1 MTGSAVELKD
11 LSWSYNGR
19 SVVSGIDLKI
29 EKGSFTGIVGPN
41 GAGKTTLLKLML
53 KLLSPEKDT
62 VFIFNR
68 DISKYSR
75 KDLAKKIS
83 YVPQTINVDFSF
95 SVQQIVSMGRNPH
108 SGLFSGDPAR
118 DAEIVNNAMRETE
131 VEALGN
137 KDIGSISGGELQR
150 VIIARALAQEPD
162 ILALDEPTSHLD
174 LNHQIRILSL
184 VRSLSKKKGITV
196 IAVLHDFNHALE
208 YCTSLVL
215 MNKGKIEAF
224 GNPEAVITPDRMKKI
239 YSLNIRIEKN
249 PFTGKPYIINEYV

>member
-1 MTGSAVELKD
+1 MTHKAVELKG
-11 LSWSYNGR
+11 LSWRYNGR
-19 SVVSGIDLKI
+19 SVLSDVDLEIK
-29 EKGSFTGIVGPN
+29 KGSFTGIVGPN
-41 GAGKTTLLKLML
+41 GAGKTTLLKLVL
-53 KLLSPEKDT
+53 KLLSPDKDT
-62 VFIFNR
+62 VFIFDR
-68 DISKYSR
+68 DISSFLR
-75 KDLAKKIS
+75 KDLAKRIS

-95 SVQQIVSMGRNPH
+95 SVHQIVSMGRNPH
-108 SGLFSGDPAR
+108 SGFFSGDPVR
-118 DAEIVNNAMRETE
+118 DSEVVQKAMKETE
-131 VEALGN
+131 IENLKN

-184 VRSLSKKKGITV
+184 VRSLSREKGITV

-215 MNKGKIEAF
+215 MNKGKIVSS
-224 GNPEAVITPDRMKKI
+224 GSPEKVITPQRMKEI
-239 YSLNIRIEKN
+239 YGLNIKMETN

>member
-1 MTGSAVELKD
+1 MTGSAVTLKD

-19 SVVSGIDLKI
+19 SVVNTIDLKI

-41 GAGKTTLLKLML
+41 GAGKTTLLKLIL
-53 KLLSPEKDT
+53 KLLSPEKDR
-62 VFIFNR
+62 VFIFDR
-68 DISKYSR
+68 DINNYSR

-83 YVPQTINVDFSF
+83 YVPQTINVDFGF

-108 SGLFSGDPAR
+108 LGLFSGDPAR
-118 DAEIVNNAMRETE
+118 DTEIVNKAMRETE
-131 VEALGN
+131 VEALKK

-215 MNKGKIEAF
+215 MNKGTIEAF
-224 GNPEAVITPDRMKKI
+224 GNPEAVITPERMKKI
-239 YSLNIRIEKN
+239 YGLTTSIEKN